1 MSLAEGNA
9 VVSAAGAQGLA
20 LRSNVVGADEDDAQS
35 IAAQAT
41 TVGAAGMQGITL
53 QNTVLHVG
61 AAGTQSI
68 AQPVA
73 GVNAAG
79 IDDVRTMMQ
88 QILQSVGVTQQ
99 AVGEIQKQQKE
110 QQQQFQEILQS
121 VGVTQQAVGEIQK
134 QQKEQQQQLQETKEL
149 LRKALA
155 AQEQHVQSSNDEQ
168 KVLRSKFFIVTDG
181 LGKMEENLHV
191 LAQQTTSEQARA
203 RAQEQKLQEEMEKLR
218 GNEMQ
223 QLHKDL
229 QALRH
234 ELQKCRGNE
243 ERLQQ
248 SCEDVQARAQEQLQ
262 RLHELEKLRSN
273 EEAELVRLTADRLLA
288 FEHELQKLRG
298 NEEPPRLLKE
308 AETIQDE
315 LLGKYNVL
323 WRTYST
329 EACAMEHVQAQLQ
342 AHEQQLKKLHE
353 QEKARSRDQ
362 GCGRSEQQQQLQET
376 LAICERKLQEALA
389 KLKGGESRVM
399 STLEQE
405 RVREGQLRRKVEE
418 LTRMI
423 EMMCNEQAKL
433 KEATR
438 HLQEAED
445 QRAGERVKGEEQAS
459 ATVKAQDRR
468 VASTT
473 PGALTTSALDTPLRY
488 PFTKEAGER
497 VTGKERSHGDTVRYP
512 FTTTP
517 GAKTTAALDTPLR
530 YPFTTEAGGRVTCKE
545 RAHVDTVKTQD
556 RVLEFT
562 ALGATTAAAADT
574 RSPTT
579 AVALDTPVCMTKGNA
594 TTNTPLKGGARLANV
609 STTSDESVNVSTT
622 SDESVNVST
631 TSDDSVKRK
640 IRQKVYYTRGGDFTR
655 KEKLE
660 MLRSQCAR
668 GESLLIFVATE
679 SEAYLLED
687 VLLSIQFD
695 VLSIAGSIKGNRG
708 QSERGQALKIFRD
721 GHHPGPKVL
730 IATDESVGS
739 AEDIPTVDIVVSYDM
754 PDTIDEY
761 ERRIWRARN
770 NGMATSFFT
779 PEDAHLARDL
789 ERTLINAQQEVPR
802 FLKEM
807 RVARFSYQEGD
818 HVVSLIDFHGV
829 RKGDVGLVLGPCCD
843 KKVDWAERMQVSFGR
858 GRQTEKCDYVRW
870 HMRMADDHEVAAW
883 EHVYVYDQRNSK
895 FEVVAATSQKAPPR
909 FGFEV
914 GAAR

>member
-20 LRSNVVGADEDDAQS
+20 LRSNVVGADEDDAQI

-41 TVGAAGMQGITL
+41 TVGAAGMQGITR
-53 QNTVLHVG
+53 QNTLLR
-61 AAGTQSI
+61 AGEAETQSI

-110 QQQQFQEILQS
+110 QQQQ
-121 VGVTQQAVGEIQK
+121 
-134 QQKEQQQQLQETKEL
+134 LQETKEL
-149 LRKALA
+149 LA

-168 KVLRSKFFIVTDG
+168 KVLRSKLFIVTDG

-203 RAQEQKLQEEMEKLR
+203 RAQEQKLQEEMDKLR

-248 SCEDVQARAQEQLQ
+248 SCEDVQAQAQEQLQ

-353 QEKARSRDQ
+353 QEKVRSRDQ
-362 GCGRSEQQQQLQET
+362 GCGRAEQQQQLQET

-405 RVREGQLRRKVEE
+405 RAREGQLRRKVEE

-473 PGALTTSALDTPLRY
+473 PGASTTS
-488 PFTKEAGER
+488 
-497 VTGKERSHGDTVRYP
+497 
-512 FTTTP
+512 
-517 GAKTTAALDTPLR
+517 ALDTPLR
-530 YPFTTEAGGRVTCKE
+530 YPFTTEAGGRVTCNE

-594 TTNTPLKGGARLANV
+594 TANTPLKGGARLANV
-609 STTSDESVNVSTT
+609 STTSDEF
-622 SDESVNVST
+622 VNVST

-640 IRQKVYYTRGGDFTR
+640 IRHYVYYTRGGDLAR

-660 MLRSQCAR
+660 MLQWQCAR
-668 GESLLIFVATE
+668 GESVLIFVATE

-739 AEDIPTVDIVVSYDM
+739 SEDIPTVDIVVSYDM

-829 RKGDVGLVLGPCCD
+829 RKGDETLVLGPCCD
-843 KKVDWAERMQVSFGR
+843 KKKVDWAERMQVSFGK

-870 HMRMADDHEVAAW
+870 HMRMADEHEVGAW

-895 FEVVAATSQKAPPR
+895 ELRGGRRYVAEGDTALWFRSGR
-909 FGFEV
+909 H
-914 GAAR
+914 

>member
-20 LRSNVVGADEDDAQS
+20 LRSNVVGADEDDAQI

-41 TVGAAGMQGITL
+41 TVGAAGMQGITR
-53 QNTVLHVG
+53 QNTLLR
-61 AAGTQSI
+61 AGEAETQSI

-110 QQQQFQEILQS
+110 QQQQLQETKELL
-121 VGVTQQAVGEIQK
+121 QK

-168 KVLRSKFFIVTDG
+168 KVLRSKLFIVTDG

-298 NEEPPRLLKE
+298 NEESPRLLKE
-308 AETIQDE
+308 ADTIQDE

-353 QEKARSRDQ
+353 QEKVRSRDQ
-362 GCGRSEQQQQLQET
+362 GCGRAEQQQQLQET

-405 RVREGQLRRKVEE
+405 RAREGQLRRKVEE

-473 PGALTTSALDTPLRY
+473 PGASTTS
-488 PFTKEAGER
+488 
-497 VTGKERSHGDTVRYP
+497 
-512 FTTTP
+512 
-517 GAKTTAALDTPLR
+517 ALDTPLR
-530 YPFTTEAGGRVTCKE
+530 YPFTTEAGGRVTFTTEAGGRVTCNE

-594 TTNTPLKGGARLANV
+594 TANTPLKGGARLANV
-609 STTSDESVNVSTT
+609 STTSDEF
-622 SDESVNVST
+622 VNVST

-640 IRQKVYYTRGGDFTR
+640 IRHYVYYTRGGDLAR

-660 MLRSQCAR
+660 MLQWQCAR
-668 GESLLIFVATE
+668 GESVLIFVATE

-739 AEDIPTVDIVVSYDM
+739 SEDIPTVDIVVSYDM

-843 KKVDWAERMQVSFGR
+843 KKKVDWAERMQVSFGK

-870 HMRMADDHEVAAW
+870 HMRMADEHEVGAW

-895 FEVVAATSQKAPPR
+895 ELRGGRRYVAEGDTALWFRSGR
-909 FGFEV
+909 H
-914 GAAR
+914 